1 MAKAKDNST
10 LLKSGGID
18 RIRRIYPDDQVV
30 TVERPLWDSI
40 AQEPA
45 RLSGVDVEMYSL
57 RRGMNGHPLY
67 GEASV
72 DGKDE
77 SFNGQWQ
84 FKAAIEFDQGDEIQE
99 NAATEGRK
107 QEGQAVMWIS
117 RKELE
122 DIDAPDPK
130 VGDVMAVWNEGA
142 FDGTNSQGNERAR
155 FRYFRVLRA
164 NPHGNVMSVN
174 TFVQWRVELKFASDF
189 NPDRF
194 VNEVTT

>member
-1 MAKAKDNST
+1 MPKAKYNST
-10 LLKSGGID
+10 LMGNAGID
-18 RIRRIYPDDQVV
+18 RIRRIFPDDHAVS
-30 TVERPLWDSI
+30 VERPLWDSV

-45 RLSGVDVEMYSL
+45 RLSGVDVELYSL
-57 RRGMNGHPLY
+57 RRGMNRHPLY

-84 FKAAIEFDQGDEIQE
+84 FKAAFEFDQGDEIQE
-99 NAATEGRK
+99 NAASEGRK
-107 QEGQAVMWIS
+107 QEGQGVMWIA

-130 VGDVMAVWNEGA
+130 AGDVVAVWNMGE
-142 FDGTNSQGNERAR
+142 FDGTNAQGNERSR

-174 TFVQWRVELKFASDF
+174 TFVQWRLELKFASDF
-189 NPDRF
+189 NPDRL